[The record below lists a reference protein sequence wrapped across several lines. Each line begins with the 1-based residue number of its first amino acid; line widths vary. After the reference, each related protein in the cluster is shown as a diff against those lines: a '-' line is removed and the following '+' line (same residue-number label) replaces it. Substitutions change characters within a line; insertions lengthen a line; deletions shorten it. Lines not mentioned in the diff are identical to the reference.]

1 MLLVTVVVTAGVSQ
15 ARVKS
20 AVHVAARVQPQLRML
35 LRATQT
41 GRVVAVHVATGT
53 VVRKGDSLLML
64 GSDDARAAEL
74 QLDREIEERQSAIAL
89 AEGNARNSQE
99 QRHLRVE
106 QARARL
112 LSVLATVR
120 ERGVIYGRITENDTT
135 LGGYSPGGHVEMD
148 RAFADERLARLELAS
163 ALASLADSVSL
174 QRTVEN
180 SRMALAH
187 ARVARARAGVAAA
200 ELLLRAP
207 HAGRIATVHPEEL
220 WGTMVRP
227 GDVLL
232 ELHSGSQWRGE
243 AQIPESEIARIHVG
257 DSVRAEAAVGGSADR
272 REYRGTIAFVSDFP
286 TAPSDGRAAVTPMY
300 RIEFLVGEAS
310 DTAGGTRL
318 RVGSTL
324 KAAILVG
331 KASVLQRLMQVM
343 GWGPR

>member
-1 MLLVTVVVTAGVSQ
+1 MLLVTVVVAAGVSQ

-20 AVHVAARVQPQLRML
+20 AVHVAARVQPQQRTL

-53 VVRKGDSLLML
+53 VVRKGDSLLLL
-64 GSDDARAAEL
+64 GSDDSRAAEL
-74 QLDREIEERQSAIAL
+74 QLDREIGERQSAIAL

-120 ERGVIYGRITENDTT
+120 EKGVIFGRITENDTT
-135 LGGYSPGGHVEMD
+135 LGGYSPGDHVEMD

-207 HAGRIATVHPEEL
+207 HAGRIATVHPAEL
-220 WGTMVRP
+220 LGTMVRP
-227 GDVLL
+227 GDALL
-232 ELHSGSQWRGE
+232 ELHSGSLWRGE

-257 DSVRAEAAVGGSADR
+257 DSVRAEAAVGGSTDR
-272 REYRGTIAFVSDFP
+272 REYHGKIAFVSDFP
-286 TAPSDGRAAVTPMY
+286 TAPSDSRATVTPMY
-300 RIEFLVGEAS
+300 RVEFLVGEAS
-310 DTAGGTRL
+310 DTAGGSRL

-331 KASVLQRLMQVM
+331 KSSVLQRMMKVM